1 MPTIVVLLFV
11 VHVFHTCQVYCPAC
25 TTSVL
30 AYPRA
35 AYNPFQVRRLVDLVL
50 SHPIDA
56 GLMVKLKPR
65 LPLLREM
72 RRLCSLAEVT
82 YSEFG
87 MSFDRN
93 ITARYAARVVDLE
106 SLTSPDH
113 ALLFAL
119 CILRSRPQV
128 LRPTVALLCLGR
140 GDPFSP

>member
-11 VHVFHTCQVYCPAC
+11 VHVLHTCQVYCPAC

-87 MSFDRN
+87 MTFDRN
-93 ITARYAARVVDLE
+93 ITARYAARVADLE
-106 SLTSPDH
+106 SLT
-113 ALLFAL
+113 
-119 CILRSRPQV
+119 RSRPPFCP
-128 LRPTVALLCLGR
+128 LYPPITASSTTPHRRPSLLGTW
-140 GDPFSP
+140 